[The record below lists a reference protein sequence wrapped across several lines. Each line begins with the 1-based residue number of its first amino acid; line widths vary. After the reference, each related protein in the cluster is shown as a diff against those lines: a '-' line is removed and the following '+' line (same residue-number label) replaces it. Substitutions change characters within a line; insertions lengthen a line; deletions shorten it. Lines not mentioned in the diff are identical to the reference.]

1 MAKAGLSVF
10 LKQCGL
16 CGPELDLNTSSNA
29 RTVQLPKT

>member
-16 CGPELDLNTSSNA
+16 SGRELDLYSQF
-29 RTVQLPKT
+29 RFM